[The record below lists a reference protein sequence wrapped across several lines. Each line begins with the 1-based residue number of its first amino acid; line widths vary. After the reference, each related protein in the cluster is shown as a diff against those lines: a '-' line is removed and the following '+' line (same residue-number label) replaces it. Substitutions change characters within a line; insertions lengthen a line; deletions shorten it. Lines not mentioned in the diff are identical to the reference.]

1 MSRTISGERRLQS
14 LTMAYSAG
22 PTPSHS
28 RLGVLQPAGGR
39 LSEVLLPSGH
49 PQVHTTHPSSPSPE
63 EVLLRQRAS
72 QLGNCPRQNGQMHHF
87 FPQPCH
93 TVLDDPSR
101 ASALRCRLLDGVSC
115 NDSAITRPLST
126 RLFRP
131 SHSQI
136 LGTGLVWHFEPPSVV
151 KHPAHV
157 GYAWRDAA
165 GETREGGTSPSST
178 TGLGPFRCPSWS

>member
-1 MSRTISGERRLQS
+1 
-14 LTMAYSAG
+14 MAYSAG

-63 EVLLRQRAS
+63 EVLLPNEPVSWGTAQDRTA
-72 QLGNCPRQNGQMHHF
+72 NCIISFPI
-87 FPQPCH
+87 PQPCH

-101 ASALRCRLLDGVSC
+101 ASALRCRLLDSVGC

-136 LGTGLVWHFEPPSVV
+136 LGTGLVWHSEPPSVV

-157 GYAWRDAA
+157 GFAWRDAA
-165 GETREGGTSPSST
+165 DETRDGGTSPSST
-178 TGLGPFRCPSWS
+178 TGLNPFRCPSWS